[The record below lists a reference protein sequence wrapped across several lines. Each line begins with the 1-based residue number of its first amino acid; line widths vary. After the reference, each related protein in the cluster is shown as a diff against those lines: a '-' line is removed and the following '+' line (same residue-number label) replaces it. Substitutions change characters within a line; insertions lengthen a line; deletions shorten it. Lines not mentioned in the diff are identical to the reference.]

1 MSAAFADE
9 CGERVMGGA
18 TAEQLD
24 MLRDTQGR
32 LPADTWRQM
41 RQSQRGRG
49 RPKGARNRENTDLA
63 KLICQEGGDPQLF
76 LARVYSTPLDILCEQ
91 LLIAEGAPEREDRLI
106 AMCDALTDMLKVAAR
121 EQWSEKQWDA
131 LVKVADRVERAAG
144 SMKSKPGDISL
155 KALGLQ
161 ITAAKEVSPY
171 VHKKKPVDVAVQ
183 HTRNVIFMPAPQATV
198 ADPVDAVMRRTVE
211 AMNTGEIDPAR
222 ILEMRFDHDTNEFVT
237 RDDQGVEGEA

>member
-1 MSAAFADE
+1 
-9 CGERVMGGA
+9 MGGA

-24 MLRDTQGR
+24 LLRDDAGR
-32 LPADTWRQM
+32 LPADTFRRM
-41 RQSQRGRG
+41 RKAERGRG
-49 RPKGARNRENTDLA
+49 RPAGARNRVNTDLA

-76 LARVYSTPLDILCEQ
+76 LARVYGTPLDILVEQ

-106 AMCDALTDMLKVAAR
+106 EMCDALTDMLKIAAR

-131 LVKVADRVERAAG
+131 LVKVADRVERAAS
-144 SMKSKPGDISL
+144 SMKSKPGDIAL

-183 HTRNVIFMPAPQATV
+183 HTRNVIFMPAPQATA
-198 ADPVDAVMRRTVE
+198 ADPIDAVMRRMVE
-211 AMNTGEIDPAR
+211 AMNRGDIDPAK
-222 ILEMRFDHDTNEFVT
+222 ITDMRFDSAREEFVP
-237 RDDQGVEGEA
+237 RDDEEGGE

>member
-1 MSAAFADE
+1 MTAAFADE
-9 CGERVMGGA
+9 CGERVMGGI

-24 MLRDTQGR
+24 LMRELDGR
-32 LPADTWRQM
+32 LPADTFRRM
-41 RQSQRGRG
+41 RIEQRGRG

-106 AMCDALTDMLKVAAR
+106 EMCDALTDMLKIAAR

-131 LVKVADRVERAAG
+131 LVKVADRVERAA
-144 SMKSKPGDISL
+144 STMKSKPGDIAL

-211 AMNTGEIDPAR
+211 AMNSGEIDPAK
-222 ILEMRFDHDTNEFVT
+222 ILDMRFDSDTNAFVE
-237 RDDQGVEGEA
+237 RDEEGGE

>member
-1 MSAAFADE
+1 MTAAFADE

-24 MLRDTQGR
+24 LLRDPQGR
-32 LPADTWRQM
+32 LPADTFRRM
-41 RQSQRGRG
+41 RIEQRGRG

-106 AMCDALTDMLKVAAR
+106 EMCDALTGTLKRAAD
-121 EQWSEKQWDA
+121 EQWGKDQMA
-131 LVKVADRVERAAG
+131 VLVQVADRIERAA
-144 SMKSKPGDISL
+144 STMKSKPGDIAL

-211 AMNTGEIDPAR
+211 AMNSGEVDPAK
-222 ILEMRFDHDTNEFVT
+222 ILDMRFDCDRNEFVE
-237 RDDQGVEGEA
+237 RGDDEEDGE